1 MMMTE
6 NSKDSSLLKFPC
18 DFPIKIMG
26 KATDAFKN
34 DIFSILK
41 KHYPALKTDAIHMNS
56 SKNGNFIAMS
66 ATVFAQD
73 QPSLDALYQ
82 DLTQHPDIKMVL

>member
-6 NSKDSSLLKFPC
+6 DSSLLKFPC

-26 KATDAFKN
+26 KATGVFKD
-34 DIFSILK
+34 DIFAIVH
-41 KHYPALKTDAIHMNS
+41 KHYPNLKAETFHTNT
-56 SKNGNFIAMS
+56 SKNGNYLAIS
-66 ATVFAQD
+66 VTVHALD

-82 DLTQHPDIKMVL
+82 DLSQHPDIKMVL

>member
-1 MMMTE
+1 MTD
-6 NSKDSSLLKFPC
+6 NSKDASLIKFPC

-26 KATDAFKN
+26 KATDVFKK
-34 DIFSILK
+34 DIFAILR
-41 KHYPALKTDAIHMNS
+41 KHYPALNTDTIQINF
-56 SKNGNFIAMS
+56 SKNGNFIAIS

-82 DLTQHPDIKMVL
+82 NLSQHPDIKMVL